1 MTDVRLNKVVFRELA
16 ISVFDSHPA
25 KLSVSSY
32 SQQVTWI
39 ALSAIP
45 VKQTTM
51 DYGDYNKLTTINQ
64 FSYIIVR
71 VKDN

>member
-1 MTDVRLNKVVFRELA
+1 MVFRELA
-16 ISVFDSHPA
+16 ISVFDPHHA
-25 KLSVSSY
+25 KLSVTSY
-32 SQQVTWI
+32 SQQVSWL
-39 ALSAIP
+39 ALLAIP

-64 FSYIIVR
+64 FSYIIAR